1 MSVNSLKLIQ
11 NSTNLTME
19 ELVILQKENNILL
32 PSDFEK
38 IALTENG
45 FKVEYDV
52 DTEYVNMKM
61 KNGDE
66 VAFDFCID
74 VRSISDYIEILEMYD
89 ETDGLDLVK
98 NYLPFISTGGRDII
112 LMGYTVVNMNEIYYF
127 SPVYNPQ
134 TGLGYT
140 LEKQTDNY
148 VDFLTNQVTIEKY

>member
-1 MSVNSLKLIQ
+1 MFVNNLKLIQ

-19 ELVILQKENNILL
+19 ELAVLQKENNILL
-32 PSDFEK
+32 PADFKK
-38 IALTENG
+38 IALTANG

-61 KNGDE
+61 NNGDE

-74 VRSISDYIEILEMYD
+74 VREILEYIEILEMYD
-89 ETDGLDLVK
+89 ETDKLDLVK

-112 LMGYTVVNMNEIYYF
+112 LMGYMNEIYYF

-134 TGLGYT
+134 TGLGYI
-140 LEKQTDNY
+140 LEKQADNY
-148 VDFLTNQVTIEKY
+148 VDFLTNQVSIEKY